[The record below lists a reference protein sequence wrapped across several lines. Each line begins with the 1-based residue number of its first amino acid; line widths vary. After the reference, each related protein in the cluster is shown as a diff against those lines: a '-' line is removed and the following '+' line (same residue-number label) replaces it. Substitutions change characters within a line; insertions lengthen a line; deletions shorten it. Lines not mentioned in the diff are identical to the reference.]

1 MHEVLSQPDKSIS
14 TAKFEQIA
22 AEESHQ
28 DLRPFFTQWLN
39 NAGAPTLQDK
49 WTLYRLGN
57 NQGFR
62 TVGEID
68 EDLDLFKMPVEVQVE
83 TEGKTVNKRVEVM
96 GPHTQFTIDT
106 FGIPRKISLDPQRW
120 LLRNDDAL
128 QVRVHI
134 LRGLAKTDG
143 NDNAGAIVEY
153 RAALALDATSSL
165 ASYRLGEIYFRQ
177 RNYQA
182 AEDAFRAALSG
193 DGVPKWIEVWSD
205 LQLGKIFDASGQRD
219 RAINEYRE
227 AIETHDDTSGAVTLA
242 SDYLKRPYVPPTGT
256 TN

>member
-1 MHEVLSQPDKSIS
+1 
-14 TAKFEQIA
+14 
-22 AEESHQ
+22 
-28 DLRPFFTQWLN
+28 
-39 NAGAPTLQDK
+39 

-62 TVGEID
+62 IVGEID
-68 EDLDLFKMPVEVQVE
+68 EDLDLFQMPVEVRVE
-83 TEGKTVNKRVEVM
+83 TEGKTVDRRVDVM
-96 GPHTQFTIDT
+96 GPQSQFIIDT
-106 FGIPRKISLDPQRW
+106 FGIPRKVSLDPQRW
-120 LLRNDDAL
+120 LLRNDDSL

-134 LRGLAKTDG
+134 LRGMAKADA
-143 NDNAGAIVEY
+143 NDEAGAIAEY

-177 RNYQA
+177 RNNQA
-182 AEDAFRAALSG
+182 AEDAFRAALRG

-205 LQLGKIFDASGQRD
+205 LQLGKIFDAAGQRD

-242 SDYLKRPYVPPTGT
+242 SNYLQHPYGQPIGVAH
-256 TN
+256 